1 MNDVRSKTGNNRRKI
16 LNLTKKTSLEQIKS
30 ENISSLKYI
39 VIDEEEEGLIE
50 ERKLPLLD
58 EEEEKWLDFICGQ

>member
-30 ENISSLKYI
+30 ENISRLKYI

-50 ERKLPLLD
+50 ERKSPLLD
-58 EEEEKWLDFICGQ
+58 EEEEE